1 MAFAAEEKLGS
12 TSRTGQPGRPGRA
25 FDDRRQHVR
34 GPGFRAGE
42 RPEGCTGVDWVPL
55 VRSCS
60 GRADHRATCPALQRP
75 LTC

>member
-12 TSRTGQPGRPGRA
+12 TSRTGQA
-25 FDDRRQHVR
+25 R
-34 GPGFRAGE
+34 GELSTAACTWSGFRAGE

-60 GRADHRATCPALQRP
+60 GRADHHATRPAPQRP